1 METVPLV
8 DSQIADG
15 ARIVGALD
23 NAGVRLDAALWLY
36 TSDTGSW
43 RLLLATP
50 LVDTAGPA
58 RTYQRV
64 QSALARMDLDHLL
77 SSVSAVSPRS
87 PFIRA
92 LRRAFRTGP
101 GIASIR
107 LTASTIDGTY
117 VDDAHLYRVR

>member
-1 METVPLV
+1 MDTVPLV

-23 NAGVRLDAALWLY
+23 NAGVQLDAALWLY
-36 TSDTGSW
+36 SSETGSW

-107 LTASTIDGTY
+107 LTTSTIDGTY